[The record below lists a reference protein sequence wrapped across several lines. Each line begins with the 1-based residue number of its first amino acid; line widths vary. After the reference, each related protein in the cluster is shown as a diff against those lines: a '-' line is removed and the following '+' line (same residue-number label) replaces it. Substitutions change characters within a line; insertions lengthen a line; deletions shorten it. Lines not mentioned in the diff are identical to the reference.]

1 MGWVKPA
8 PISFKEEYYMANNN
22 DVVIIN
28 LDRPREVRYG
38 HRALKTLCAM
48 LGKSFEDMGQ
58 VLANPGPEELEQIMY
73 CGLLSD
79 AKKNDEVL
87 KLEQMEDLL
96 DLAQPYTDITDAM
109 NKAIEMAFPEVEE
122 IKNPQGTVK
131 NPKK

>member
-1 MGWVKPA
+1 MGWAKPA

-22 DVVIIN
+22 NVVIIN

-38 HRALKTLCAM
+38 HKALKTLCA
-48 LGKSFEDMGQ
+48 LLDISFEGMGQ

-87 KLEQMEDLL
+87 NLEQMEDLL
-96 DLAQPYTDITDAM
+96 DLAQPYADITDAID
-109 NKAIEMAFPEVEE
+109 KAIELAFPEVKE
-122 IKNPQGTVK
+122 IKNP
-131 NPKK
+131 